1 MTGRFETRRI
11 MLGEVPVGGGSPVS
25 VQSMTNTDTADVGAT
40 LLQIGELE
48 AAGCDIVRV
57 AVPDRDAGEALGRI
71 VAGTTL
77 PVVADIHFDYRLALL
92 AVEQGVAGIRINP
105 GTMRGGSRLEEI
117 ARAAEAAGVVVRVGV
132 NSGSLEKRLRGPGG
146 KVEAA
151 ALAESALHGA
161 ALMEG
166 CGVTR
171 LKISVKASDVPRTI
185 EAYRIVAR
193 ESAWPLHVGITGAG
207 TLWSGAIRSAV
218 GIGAILA
225 QGIGDTIRVSL
236 TAQPVEE
243 VRVGRK
249 ILASLDLGEAGPQ
262 VISCPTC
269 ARTEI
274 DVIGLAVRVEKAIES
289 YRAPLTVAVMGC
301 PVNGPGEA
309 READVGIAG
318 GRDGAV
324 LFVAGE
330 KIRHVPPDSVFD
342 ELIGE
347 IRKLMR
353 ERGESG

>member
-1 MTGRFETRRI
+1 M
-11 MLGEVPVGGGSPVS
+11 S
-25 VQSMTNTDTADVGAT
+25 VQSMTNTDTADVEAT
-40 LLQIGELE
+40 LLQVGELE
-48 AAGCDIVRV
+48 AVGCDIVRV
-57 AVPDRDAGEALGRI
+57 AVPDREAGEAMGRI

-92 AVEQGVAGIRINP
+92 ALEQGVAGIRINP
-105 GTMRGGSRLEEI
+105 GTMREGPHLEEI
-117 ARAAEAAGVVVRVGV
+117 ARATEAAGVVVRVGV
-132 NSGSLEKRLRGPGG
+132 NSGSLEKRARGMGG
-146 KVEAA
+146 KAEAA
-151 ALAESALHGA
+151 ALAESALRGA
-161 ALMEG
+161 ALMERF
-166 CGVTR
+166 GVTR
-171 LKISVKASDVPRTI
+171 IKISVKASDVARSI

-193 ESAWPLHVGITGAG
+193 ESPWPLHVGITEAG

-236 TAQPVEE
+236 TANPVEE
-243 VRVGRK
+243 IRVGRK

-274 DVIGLAVRVEKAIES
+274 DVIGLAMRVEKAIEGYS
-289 YRAPLTVAVMGC
+289 FPVKVAVMGC

-330 KIRHVPPDSVFD
+330 KIRHVRPDKMFD
-342 ELIGE
+342 ELLSE
-347 IRKLMR
+347 IRKMMR
-353 ERGESG
+353 DRGEID

>member
-1 MTGRFETRRI
+1 MTLRKETRRI
-11 MLGEVPVGGGSPVS
+11 TLGGVPVGGGAPVS
-25 VQSMTNTDTADVGAT
+25 VQSMTNTDTADAETT
-40 LLQIGELE
+40 LLQVGELE

-57 AVPDRDAGEALGRI
+57 AVPDREAGEALGRI
-71 VAGTTL
+71 VAGTPL

-92 AVEQGVAGIRINP
+92 ALEQGVAGIRINP
-105 GTMRGGSRLEEI
+105 GTMRAGSHLEEI
-117 ARAAEAAGVVVRVGV
+117 ARATEDAGVVVRVGV
-132 NSGSLEKRLRGPGG
+132 NSGSLEKWARGTGG
-146 KVEAA
+146 KAEAA
-151 ALAESALHGA
+151 ALAESALRGV

-166 CGVTR
+166 FGVTR
-171 LKISVKASDVPRTI
+171 IKISVKASDVARSI
-185 EAYRIVAR
+185 EAYRIVAG
-193 ESAWPLHVGITGAG
+193 ESPWPLHVGITEAG

-236 TAQPVEE
+236 TANPVEE
-243 VRVGRK
+243 IMVGRK
-249 ILASLDLGEAGPQ
+249 ILASLGLGEAGPL

-274 DVIGLAVRVEKAIES
+274 DVIGLAMRVEKAIEGYS
-289 YRAPLTVAVMGC
+289 YPLKVAVMGC

-330 KIRHVPPDSVFD
+330 KIRHVRPDKMFD
-342 ELIGE
+342 ELLTEIKKIMCDRGE
-347 IRKLMR
+347 ID
-353 ERGESG
+353 